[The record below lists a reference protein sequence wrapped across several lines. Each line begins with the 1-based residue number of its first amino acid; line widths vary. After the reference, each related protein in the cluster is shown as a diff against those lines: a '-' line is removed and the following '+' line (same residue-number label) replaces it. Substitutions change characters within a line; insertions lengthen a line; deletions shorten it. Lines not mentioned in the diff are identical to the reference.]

1 MRQQSRKQIR
11 IRGVVV
17 GGPLPLIC
25 LPLVAESGAELID
38 QAAGLAALK
47 PDLIEWRADGF
58 GAVEDVAACLS
69 ALGELRRTIG
79 EIPLIFTCRI
89 DQEGGMRTLAQ
100 GKRLEVIVAAITSG
114 TIDLVDIE
122 LCNGPE
128 FIDAVRKHTQAHRV
142 ALILSYHNFK
152 ETPDETFICNKLLA
166 AWQAGADIP
175 KLAVMPKDYG
185 DVLILLGATNKA
197 RNSAIDSPIRSDT
210 SMARRMK
217 AVSAK
222 DTSRSSTVN
231 SGTSVT
237 VRPLIMFQAAFS
249 CIHPPSSVPAGVA

>member
-100 GKRLEVIVAAITSG
+100 GKRLEVIVAAIQSG

-142 ALILSYHNFK
+142 ALIISYHNFK

-197 RNSAIDSPIRSDT
+197 RNSAIDSPLVTMSMGEQGAISRLAGGLFGSDIT
-210 SMARRMK
+210 FAIGRAASAPGQIPIAQLRTGMAILFGDR
-217 AVSAK
+217 
-222 DTSRSSTVN
+222 
-231 SGTSVT
+231 
-237 VRPLIMFQAAFS
+237 
-249 CIHPPSSVPAGVA
+249 

>member
-185 DVLILLGATNKA
+185 DVLILLGATNRA
-197 RNSAIDSPIRSDT
+197 RNSAIDSPLVTMSMGEQGAISRLAGGLFGSDIT
-210 SMARRMK
+210 FAIGRAASAPGQIPIAQLRTGMAILFGDR
-217 AVSAK
+217 
-222 DTSRSSTVN
+222 
-231 SGTSVT
+231 
-237 VRPLIMFQAAFS
+237 
-249 CIHPPSSVPAGVA
+249 

>member
-1 MRQQSRKQIR
+1 
-11 IRGVVV
+11 
-17 GGPLPLIC
+17 
-25 LPLVAESGAELID
+25 VAESGAELID

-197 RNSAIDSPIRSDT
+197 RNSAIDSPLVTMSMGEQGAISRLAGGLFGSDIT
-210 SMARRMK
+210 FAIGRAASAPGQIPIAQLRTGMAILFGDR
-217 AVSAK
+217 
-222 DTSRSSTVN
+222 
-231 SGTSVT
+231 
-237 VRPLIMFQAAFS
+237 
-249 CIHPPSSVPAGVA
+249 

>member
-197 RNSAIDSPIRSDT
+197 RNSAIDSPLVTMSMGEQGAISRLAGGLFGSDIT
-210 SMARRMK
+210 FAIGRAASAPGQIPIAQLRTGMAILFGDR
-217 AVSAK
+217 
-222 DTSRSSTVN
+222 
-231 SGTSVT
+231 
-237 VRPLIMFQAAFS
+237 
-249 CIHPPSSVPAGVA
+249 

>member
-142 ALILSYHNFK
+142 ALIISYHNFK

-197 RNSAIDSPIRSDT
+197 RNSAIDSPLVTMSMGEQGAISRLAGGLFGSDIT
-210 SMARRMK
+210 FAIGRAASAPGQIPIAQLRTGMAILFGDR
-217 AVSAK
+217 
-222 DTSRSSTVN
+222 
-231 SGTSVT
+231 
-237 VRPLIMFQAAFS
+237 
-249 CIHPPSSVPAGVA
+249 

>member
-1 MRQQSRKQIR
+1 MRQQSKKQMK

-38 QAAGLAALK
+38 QAGGLGALK

-58 GAVEDVAACLS
+58 GAVEDVDACLA
-69 ALGELRRTIG
+69 ALSELRRTIG

-142 ALILSYHNFK
+142 ALILSYLNFK

-185 DVLILLGATNKA
+185 DVLIQLVATNKA
-197 RNSAIDSPIRSDT
+197 RNSAIDSPLVTMSMGEQGAISRLAGGLFGSDIT
-210 SMARRMK
+210 FAIGRAASAPGQIPIAQLRTGMAILFGDR
-217 AVSAK
+217 
-222 DTSRSSTVN
+222 
-231 SGTSVT
+231 
-237 VRPLIMFQAAFS
+237 
-249 CIHPPSSVPAGVA
+249 